1 MLEFSVGDIQIRDQS
16 LRKYKLLLADQI
28 GHQF

>member
-1 MLEFSVGDIQIRDQS
+1 MLEFSVGDIKIGDQP
-16 LRKYKLLLADQI
+16 LRKHKLPLVDQI